1 MPIYRAKVKCFVG
14 QSMREPDEE
23 FEYNGEFNSNI
34 ELVGGTEPDLPVASN
49 TTVPSEEVKPTIQS
63 IDYES
68 MTKAELEVYGRSI
81 GIELDRRQTK
91 ETLISQLETAGK
103 YVFVFLSFYRG
114 LVVILLTSSFYRR
127 CNGN

>member
-49 TTVPSEEVKPTIQS
+49 TTVESEDVQPTTQS

-81 GIELDRRQTK
+81 GVELDRRQTK

-103 YVFVFLSFYRG
+103 
-114 LVVILLTSSFYRR
+114 
-127 CNGN
+127 

>member
-14 QSMREPDEE
+14 QSMREADEE

-49 TTVPSEEVKPTIQS
+49 TTVPSEDVQPTTQS

-91 ETLISQLETAGK
+91 ETLINQLETAGK
-103 YVFVFLSFYRG
+103 
-114 LVVILLTSSFYRR
+114 
-127 CNGN
+127 

>member
-14 QSMREPDEE
+14 QSMREADEE

-34 ELVGGTEPDLPVASN
+34 ELVGGTESDLPVASN
-49 TTVPSEEVKPTIQS
+49 TTVPSEDVQPTTQS
-63 IDYES
+63 VDYES

-91 ETLISQLETAGK
+91 DTLISQLVKANK
-103 YVFVFLSFYRG
+103 
-114 LVVILLTSSFYRR
+114 
-127 CNGN
+127 

>member
-14 QSMREPDEE
+14 QSLREVNEE

-34 ELVGGTEPDLPVASN
+34 ELVGGSEPDLPVASN
-49 TTVPSEEVKPTIQS
+49 TTVESENVQPTTQS

-91 ETLISQLETAGK
+91 NSLINKLETAAK
-103 YVFVFLSFYRG
+103 
-114 LVVILLTSSFYRR
+114 
-127 CNGN
+127 

>member
-1 MPIYRAKVKCFVG
+1 MPIYRAKIKCFVG

-34 ELVGGTEPDLPVASN
+34 ELVGGTEPELPVASN
-49 TTVPSEEVKPTIQS
+49 TTVPSDNVQPTTQS
-63 IDYES
+63 IDYVS

-91 ETLISQLETAGK
+91 ETLISQLEAASK
-103 YVFVFLSFYRG
+103 
-114 LVVILLTSSFYRR
+114 
-127 CNGN
+127 

>member
-14 QSMREPDEE
+14 QSMREADEE

-49 TTVPSEEVKPTIQS
+49 TTVPSEDVQPTTQS
-63 IDYES
+63 IDYVS

-81 GIELDRRQTK
+81 GVELDRRQTK
-91 ETLISQLETAGK
+91 ETLISQLEAANK
-103 YVFVFLSFYRG
+103 
-114 LVVILLTSSFYRR
+114 
-127 CNGN
+127 

>member
-14 QSMREPDEE
+14 QSMREADEE

-49 TTVPSEEVKPTIQS
+49 TTVPSEEVKPTSQS

-81 GIELDRRQTK
+81 GIELDKRQTK

-103 YVFVFLSFYRG
+103 
-114 LVVILLTSSFYRR
+114 
-127 CNGN
+127 

>member
-14 QSMREPDEE
+14 QSMREADEE

-34 ELVGGTEPDLPVASN
+34 ELVGETEPDLPVASN
-49 TTVPSEEVKPTIQS
+49 TTVPSEEVKPTTQS

-68 MTKAELEVYGRSI
+68 MTKAELEIYGRSI
-81 GIELDRRQTK
+81 GVELDRRQTK

-103 YVFVFLSFYRG
+103 
-114 LVVILLTSSFYRR
+114 
-127 CNGN
+127 

>member
-14 QSMREPDEE
+14 QSLREVNEE

-34 ELVGGTEPDLPVASN
+34 ELVGGSEPDLLVASN
-49 TTVPSEEVKPTIQS
+49 TTVESENVQPTTQS

-91 ETLISQLETAGK
+91 NTLINKLETAIK
-103 YVFVFLSFYRG
+103 
-114 LVVILLTSSFYRR
+114 
-127 CNGN
+127 